1 MGVGSWQRL
10 LFCGVCHYRII
21 LGRVGRARASKEVR
35 TVGCGAC
42 GDAVLTPQRLQ
53 CAGLSRRSLSRNFPK
68 LPRKKQ
74 GIDIL
79 STYLLLGLLPERPP
93 AVYFSVMM
101 LASLEFRRLSGAYP
115 G

>member
-1 MGVGSWQRL
+1 MCR
-10 LFCGVCHYRII
+10 FIP
-21 LGRVGRARASKEVR
+21 A
-35 TVGCGAC
+35 
-42 GDAVLTPQRLQ
+42 
-53 CAGLSRRSLSRNFPK
+53 LSVPKLPK